1 MTTRQYYRGPEG
13 PEVPRTAA
21 GDVDI
26 AGYISKARMERAMAV
41 ASALS
46 WLAGRLTGR
55 RPR

>member
-1 MTTRQYYRGPEG
+1 MTKRQYYRGPG
-13 PEVPRTAA
+13 PEVPRTPA